1 MLPAWLSTEQLPVI
15 ISAHW
20 QAVTSDV
27 CYRFDYYCKCC
38 FYIWS
43 WGWDAG
49 EVSGK
54 SRFSREGL
62 CFMEIAQLEPEIVML
77 LGQGLFG
84 WGGFVILIK

>member
-1 MLPAWLSTEQLPVI
+1 MFPAWLSTEQLPVI

-20 QAVTSDV
+20 KVVINDV
-27 CYRFDYYCKCC
+27 CKHC

-54 SRFSREGL
+54 SRFSRERL
-62 CFMEIAQLEPEIVML
+62 CFMEIPRLEPEIVTL
-77 LGQGLFG
+77 LGWVLFDWGSGL
-84 WGGFVILIK
+84 